1 MDDLVI
7 SVCRVRSLVFPGLLF
22 AVVGRFME
30 NLATAAV
37 ALLATGIGWTVM
49 AIYPLVAQSLVGE
62 PEDVNGAAG
71 AFAATFR
78 WLLSVIV
85 VTCTCTWAIGRYGL
99 ASVVSGFP
107 KSSPSIVNQ
116 APK

>member
-7 SVCRVRSLVFPGLLF
+7 SVCRVRSLVFPGMPF

-30 NLATAAV
+30 SPATAAV

-49 AIYPLVAQSLVGE
+49 AIYPVVAQSLVGE
-62 PEDVNGAAG
+62 PEDVNGAAW

-78 WLLSVIV
+78 WLLPVTVVI
-85 VTCTCTWAIGRYGL
+85 CAWAIGRYGL

-107 KSSPSIVNQ
+107 KPSPSIVNQ
-116 APK
+116 APE